1 MKYIVEL
8 HDSAGDLVAILQNAT
23 NPSYTENINQPNE
36 LSFSIPSN
44 DSKEA
49 SITLANEIWLRNY
62 DTGAVVKRFRLSTTK
77 DVRS

>member
-8 HDSAGDLVAILQNAT
+8 HDSSGGLVAIIENAIK
-23 NPSYTENINQPNE
+23 PSYTENINQPNE
-36 LSFSIPSN
+36 LSFNIPSN

-49 SITLANEIWLRNY
+49 SITLANEIWLRSY
-62 DTGAVVKRFRLSTTK
+62 ETGAVVKRFRLSTTK